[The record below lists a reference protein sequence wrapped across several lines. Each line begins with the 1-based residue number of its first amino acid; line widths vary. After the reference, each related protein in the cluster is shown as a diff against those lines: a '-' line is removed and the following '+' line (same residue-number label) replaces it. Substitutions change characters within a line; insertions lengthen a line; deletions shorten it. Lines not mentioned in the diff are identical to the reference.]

1 MFMFNKKKK
10 LEALNA
16 QSKQELLSQ
25 IEVFI
30 QQTKDPSVAARLNSA
45 KNMLLEQGD
54 SSSEEIPAID
64 RAIFSFL
71 ADIQKDLA
79 AGNTGVAGKKLDKVI
94 EQLRKRAPLCADN
107 SAFRTKKDIKRD
119 REAERTRKKMG
130 IGREAAAPETI
141 YTPEELM
148 EFMLME
154 AAEQLKRLEEEKV
167 RLFNTLSRTPNDPV
181 ALSSWN
187 VIKVKIKTKNDQIG
201 MLSDE
206 RYRNII
212 VEGMQTLTAEQKQM
226 IAKREIGDEQ
236 FDILMSDFKK
246 MQEAREE
253 DVSRT
258 RTAAGVFFTEG
269 ATAQS
274 ASAAAAPAQPAIFN
288 DPEFIAM
295 GQASGAAMPAAAAPA
310 QPAIF
315 NDPEFLAMSGAA
327 GAPASAPA
335 AGNAATNA
343 AMERIDDIVHELEK
357 CELMYQDKVDELGA
371 DLKEMDMRLTQL
383 LKKRAGAS
391 ASECLS
397 LDGEIDRLNAER
409 VTAKNTLKRYA
420 QALAINT
427 EKLALARSLK
437 GQRDL
442 NEINRRMRE
451 ATGGTFT
458 NFEDYAM
465 ALRDYVEKSNAELEQ
480 IGTVNAVAGGVDIRT
495 GTMTG
500 RDADSADFDVKDEDK
515 YRALEEE
522 LGMHKA

>member
-288 DPEFIAM
+288 DPEF
-295 GQASGAAMPAAAAPA
+295 
-310 QPAIF
+310 
-315 NDPEFLAMSGAA
+315 LAMSGAA

-357 CELMYQDKVDELGA
+357 CELMYQDKVDELGS

-442 NEINRRMRE
+442 NEINRRMRV